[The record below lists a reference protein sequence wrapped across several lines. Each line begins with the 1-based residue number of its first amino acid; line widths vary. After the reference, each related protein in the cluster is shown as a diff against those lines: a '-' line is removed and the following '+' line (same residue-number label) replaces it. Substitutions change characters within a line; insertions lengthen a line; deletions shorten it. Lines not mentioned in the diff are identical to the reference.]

1 MERKRFSLELSEG
14 LLKKIDQFKREWGL
28 RSRGAIVE
36 RLLEGLLTTEESE
49 DLYADDIYSEDIV
62 GQEKGSEK
70 SKYIHFYFLFT
81 LLYFTLLYF
90 TLLYFYFIF

>member
-36 RLLEGLLTTEESE
+36 RLLEGLLTT
-49 DLYADDIYSEDIV
+49 
-62 GQEKGSEK
+62 
-70 SKYIHFYFLFT
+70 
-81 LLYFTLLYF
+81 
-90 TLLYFYFIF
+90 